1 MTDEPD
7 LRETLVVLCCRS
19 FDKQAP
25 PEVLADLCLDDSR
38 ILRTGSIGFTASLT
52 RTQRATAARHPLV
65 ERLEPDP
72 DRLAPFIGIAPDP
85 QAPDRYVA
93 KTTDCDPHDVASA
106 IGLDPSNV
114 TVIGIWLI
122 ATLTAD
128 QLLALRHDRRVD
140 FVDFAI
146 MDRAA

>member
-7 LRETLVVLCCRS
+7 LRETLVVLQHRS
-19 FDKQAP
+19 FDRQVP
-25 PEVLADLCLDDSR
+25 PELMADLRLDDSR

-52 RTQRATAARHPLV
+52 RTQRATAARHPTV

-85 QAPDRYVA
+85 QAPGRYVA
-93 KTTDCDPHDVASA
+93 KTADCDPHDVANA

-114 TVIGIWLI
+114 TVTGIWLT
-122 ATLTAD
+122 ATLTTE
-128 QLLALRHDRRVD
+128 QLRALRHDRRVD

-146 MDRAA
+146 MDNPA